1 MLYDYWTK
9 RNHAIAEEATAYLA
23 QRDEEYKKK
32 IAELEA
38 AKKTKKPKKGEVEE
52 VVNPAD
58 YKLMSRDIL
67 VRMVKL
73 RLEEEDCNAGAIFDN
88 LTSDIWP
95 DEKFAISFI
104 SDAIPNQNIQLLVFN
119 FNKEIIPV
127 SGKDEGVELDV
138 CTNYRYATRHN
149 PAFGQKQKP
158 KKEEEKVE

>member
-1 MLYDYWTK
+1 
-9 RNHAIAEEATAYLA
+9 
-23 QRDEEYKKK
+23 
-32 IAELEA
+32 
-38 AKKTKKPKKGEVEE
+38 
-52 VVNPAD
+52 
-58 YKLMSRDIL
+58 MSRDIL

-88 LTSDIWP
+88 LTSEIWP

-119 FNKEIIPV
+119 FNKEIISVP
-127 SGKDEGVELDV
+127 GRDEGVELDV
-138 CTNYRYATRHN
+138 CTNYRYAIRHN